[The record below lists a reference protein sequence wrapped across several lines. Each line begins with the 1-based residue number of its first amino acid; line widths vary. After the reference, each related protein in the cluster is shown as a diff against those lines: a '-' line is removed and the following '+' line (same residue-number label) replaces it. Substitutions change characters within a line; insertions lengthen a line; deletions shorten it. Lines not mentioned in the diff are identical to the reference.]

1 MKHPRLQTCFSIG
14 IQFLCITFV
23 LWQTWECIVK
33 YTKSPQ
39 GTETHVAFTGKVA
52 FPSITVCSSQTGN
65 KNMPYNESILKLC
78 QINSSDYIE
87 HTQWISFSGPEL
99 CQDPKKFNEALIQ
112 NEQTLVDYIQYDT
125 FDQGMGDQIP
135 LTNSTIWTKID
146 RNQFGR
152 C

>member
-87 HTQWISFSGPEL
+87 HTHRSPFPDLSFVKTLKSSMKHSFKMTKLWLITYSMTPL
-99 CQDPKKFNEALIQ
+99 IKVWVIKF
-112 NEQTLVDYIQYDT
+112 
-125 FDQGMGDQIP
+125 P
-135 LTNSTIWTKID
+135 
-146 RNQFGR
+146 
-152 C
+152 